1 MVLECCGAFVRRNLA
16 TPAGGGD
23 VVNQPSCGGSLSS
36 GDKRGADQPST
47 WVVSDRACSWS
58 RCEVPNSVAK
68 NSLFASAGDY
78 LFCMATSEKTG
89 FEGPLHQLAR
99 NTWQLLLLVG
109 RLGVALGVIVLAW
122 PGKSLVVAGVLFGIY
137 LVVSGVGYVFA
148 AFGTHAGAAMRVLSF
163 LTGVVSLVLG
173 FFCFRDKLESILLL
187 ALWIG
192 IGWLFRG
199 FTLLAAALSF
209 DHLPGRG
216 WQVLSGVIIV
226 VGGGVLIIYPIDSMV
241 ILTLVAGWWLIVIGI
256 MDVISAFQVRH
267 RLKTV
272 DRVAQR

>member
-58 RCEVPNSVAK
+58 RCEVPKSVAK
-68 NSLFASAGDY
+68 NNLFASAADY
-78 LFCMATSEKTG
+78 LFCMTTSEKTV

-99 NTWQLLLLVG
+99 NTWQLLLLIG
-109 RLGVALGVIVLAW
+109 LLGVALGVIVLYY
-122 PGKSLVVAGVLFGIY
+122 PGKSLVVAGILFGIY
-137 LVVSGVGYVFA
+137 LVVSGVGYMFA

-163 LTGVVSLVLG
+163 LTGAVSLVLG

-192 IGWLFRG
+192 ISWVFRG
-199 FTLLAAALSF
+199 VTLLAPALSF
-209 DHLPGRG
+209 DPLPARG
-216 WQVLSGVIIV
+216 WQGVSGVIIV
-226 VGGGVLIIYPIDSMV
+226 IGGGVLIIYPLDSIAV
-241 ILTLVAGWWLIVIGI
+241 LTLVAGIWLIVIGI
-256 MDVISAFQVRH
+256 VDVISAFQVRH
-267 RLKTV
+267 RLK
-272 DRVAQR
+272 ALPPG